1 MSLPGF
7 SADRGELRC
16 QELSFKT
23 ERNKEKLWKKK
34 KRKRKV
40 HYQVTTEP
48 SLIGFFLGHEVNEVQ
63 KWISPQIVKTTG
75 VGGCGDREKRRRL
88 FLEKL

>member
-1 MSLPGF
+1 MSLSGF

-23 ERNKEKLWKKK
+23 ERNKEKLLKKK
-34 KRKRKV
+34 KERKV
-40 HYQVTTEP
+40 HYQVTIEP
-48 SLIGFFLGHEVNEVQ
+48 ILIGFFLGHEVNEVQ
-63 KWISPQIVKTTG
+63 KWISPQIVETTG

-88 FLEKL
+88 F